1 MSSERNPMI
10 CPSCGV
16 AMNLHAEKLVTPLN
30 AEQAGQMDEALG
42 GMVEEFHAC
51 PKCGGGASRF
61 GG

>member
-1 MSSERNPMI
+1 MI